1 MATMNP
7 TLTERKPSFGGHG
20 PADIPPDRCDGDSG
34 GGDSSPDFR
43 ARVRR
48 YRIGM
53 ITALIPVLM
62 LFLGFTSAY
71 VLRQGSTSIDAAT
84 GTQVRDWQALQ
95 IPGILWV
102 NTVILLASS
111 ATIELSRRR
120 LHRQF
125 AIAPAQA
132 VLGQSKDAERPL
144 PWLGVTVVLGVGF
157 VIGQWLAWR
166 ELAAQGIF
174 VGSNPS
180 SSFFYLLTGAH
191 AAHLA
196 GGVFALL
203 YAGATSALRKPLETR
218 GLVVEVTALYW
229 HFMGALWLY
238 ILALLLL
245 AK

>member
-7 TLTERKPSFGGHG
+7 TLTERKPGLGGGG
-20 PADIPPDRCDGDSG
+20 PADIPPDRFGGDSG
-34 GGDSSPDFR
+34 GGESAPDFR

-71 VLRQGSTSIDAAT
+71 VLRQGSTSLDVAT
-84 GTQVRDWQALQ
+84 NTQVADWQALQ
-95 IPGILWV
+95 LPGILWL
-102 NTVILLASS
+102 NTLMLLASS
-111 ATIELSRRR
+111 ATVELSRQR

-132 VLGQSKDAERPL
+132 VLGQRQDAERPL
-144 PWLGVTVVLGVGF
+144 PWLGVTVVLGIGF
-157 VIGQWLAWR
+157 VVGQWLAWR
-166 ELAAQGIF
+166 ELAAQGIYIS
-174 VGSNPS
+174 SNPS
-180 SSFFYLLTGAH
+180 SSFFYLLTGSH
-191 AAHLA
+191 AVHLA

-203 YAGATSALRKPLETR
+203 YAGATSLLRKPLETR

-238 ILALLLL
+238 IMALLLL